1 MIGVTTDAL
10 TRQLLELGI
19 AELGDPPCPWS
30 WLALGSEARLEQ
42 ALLTDQDNA
51 LVIDPGDLTMEAVD
65 PYFERLANTVNDRLE
80 AAGVPKC
87 HAGVIAS
94 NPTWRDTPEGW
105 QERFRRGIEL
115 GDWAGGVLGAIGLD
129 LRPVAGPLEVRPM
142 FEEVIRLASRREHF
156 IRRLAT
162 TTVKERPPTGFTRTA
177 VIHLKGRTDERLDIK
192 HGGITLITSLA
203 RVYAVMGGLS
213 ENRTVRR
220 LAAANELGLI
230 EDDTMLGLVEAFR
243 LLWQTR
249 LEHQVRQVRAGS
261 AADDL
266 IDPRSLGPLGRQG
279 LKQAFRMIGRT
290 QDILASRLGLRR

>member
-1 MIGVTTDAL
+1 
-10 TRQLLELGI
+10 
-19 AELGDPPCPWS
+19 
-30 WLALGSEARLEQ
+30 
-42 ALLTDQDNA
+42 
-51 LVIDPGDLTMEAVD
+51 
-65 PYFERLANTVNDRLE
+65 
-80 AAGVPKC
+80 
-87 HAGVIAS
+87 
-94 NPTWRDTPEGW
+94 
-105 QERFRRGIEL
+105 
-115 GDWAGGVLGAIGLD
+115 
-129 LRPVAGPLEVRPM
+129 M